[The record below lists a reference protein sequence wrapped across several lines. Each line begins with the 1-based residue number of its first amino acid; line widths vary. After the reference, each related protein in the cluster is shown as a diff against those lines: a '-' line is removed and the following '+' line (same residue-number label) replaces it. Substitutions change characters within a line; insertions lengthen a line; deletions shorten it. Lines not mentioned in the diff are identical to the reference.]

1 MLDGCWD
8 LGGLSDQE
16 LLHGLGAVIGH
27 GRRALAELLAHLA
40 EVEERRLH
48 LRAAY
53 PSLFSYCVS
62 RLGFSEDEACRRID
76 VARLARR
83 HPALFPMLASGE
95 LSLSVAALL
104 KPHLST
110 GNCQL
115 LLSAVAGKTVQQA
128 REALAAHFPQPD
140 VPSVLR

>member
-1 MLDGCWD
+1 MPQLEGCWD
-8 LGGLSDQE
+8 LRGLSDPE
-16 LLHGLGAVIGH
+16 LLHGLDGVIRC

-53 PSLFSYCVS
+53 PSLFSYCVQ

-83 HPALFPMLASGE
+83 HPSLLPLLANGE
-95 LSLSVAALL
+95 LSLSVAA
-104 KPHLST
+104 
-110 GNCQL
+110 
-115 LLSAVAGKTVQQA
+115 
-128 REALAAHFPQPD
+128 
-140 VPSVLR
+140 